1 MKQTVSRFSF
11 LKAAIAASA
20 VMGFVVATVPADAK
34 PVALVHSSH
43 VAGGVGFPAVV
54 IGVAS
59 VLVLYDIVRRTTC
72 SGDFLGLG
80 GPGFSEPIRINQS
93 VLPPPANCLRR

>member
-1 MKQTVSRFSF
+1 MSPNVSKRARST
-11 LKAAIAASA
+11 AAMLAIMGVIGATAPAAA
-20 VMGFVVATVPADAK
+20 GIPA
-34 PVALVHSSH
+34 PPPHSSH

-59 VLVLYDIVRRTTC
+59 VLGLYDILRRTTC

-80 GPGFSEPIRINQS
+80 GPGFSEPIRPNQN
-93 VLPPPANCLRR
+93 VLPPPNCRPR